1 MHIKTMEGLVG
12 AKTNMDL
19 LNTPFRV
26 FKEARR
32 RGDTAVMERAMGY
45 VGEFSDEAE
54 GYKVKADEGMKED
67 AKEARK
73 GLESEREEAIR
84 KRKEEREELEKR
96 TEEKTRE
103 ESGEAKP
110 DIGGST
116 GSADDVSVEPAGSAV
131 KKAPVFYTKT
141 GKAEQGNA
149 GAHISVS
156 V

>member
-12 AKTNMDL
+12 ARTNMDL

-45 VGEFSDEAE
+45 VGEFSDKTEE
-54 GYKVKADEGMKED
+54 YKVKADEGMKED

-73 GLESEREEAIR
+73 GLEAKQEEAIR
-84 KRKEEREELEKR
+84 KRKEEQEELEKR

-103 ESGEAKP
+103 ESGEPEP
-110 DIGGST
+110 DIGGGT
-116 GSADDVSVEPAGSAV
+116 GFADDVSAEPAGGAV

-141 GKAEQGNA
+141 GKAEQANDS
-149 GAHISVS
+149 AHISVS